1 MKKSTFFLL
10 FALTAAG
17 FANAEDV
24 TTSGNGVT
32 YTLESLS
39 TTENSGVTKNGKVYT
54 LTNSITIAEGDRF
67 EIESGATMK
76 MGDGVELRIEG
87 TASFAATDR
96 VLVTRADENA
106 APKGIFMLCGTSDTE
121 FKNIDFEYAGLRN
134 FSSTGLTV
142 ANCTFRY
149 NNGKMT
155 TSGALAIG
163 SDGATFNV
171 DNCTFEYNE
180 VPAIGGSA
188 MAANGIEITNC
199 KFIDN
204 NTQNTNKPQ
213 VNLTVGG
220 ANSASI
226 ENCEFTGAQ
235 RTNVGAVAVAN
246 MAGIAGDN
254 IVWISGNTIRNHR
267 YGIAFY
273 GGMNATVANNQII
286 DNKYASSAMAG
297 GAGISIYDYGTKPNV
312 TITGNTIEGNLWGIT
327 VLGGENVNIGKVDNP
342 DAKDYNP
349 GHNTFKNNGNGGAL
363 YDLYNNS
370 ALTIY
375 AQGNHWSVDEQT
387 AEKIESVIFHKPDD
401 AKLGEVIYT
410 PAWDGEGSVNEIASE
425 AIRYA
430 DGKVYAEGADIQ
442 IYTLG
447 GALVA
452 RANSV
457 ADLSALASGV
467 YVARA
472 NGKVLKCVK

>member
-1 MKKSTFFLL
+1 
-10 FALTAAG
+10 
-17 FANAEDV
+17 
-24 TTSGNGVT
+24 
-32 YTLESLS
+32 
-39 TTENSGVTKNGKVYT
+39 
-54 LTNSITIAEGDRF
+54 
-67 EIESGATMK
+67 
-76 MGDGVELRIEG
+76 
-87 TASFAATDR
+87 
-96 VLVTRADENA
+96 
-106 APKGIFMLCGTSDTE
+106 
-121 FKNIDFEYAGLRN
+121 
-134 FSSTGLTV
+134 
-142 ANCTFRY
+142 
-149 NNGKMT
+149 
-155 TSGALAIG
+155 
-163 SDGATFNV
+163 
-171 DNCTFEYNE
+171 
-180 VPAIGGSA
+180 

-204 NTQNTNKPQ
+204 NTKNTNKPQ

-220 ANSASI
+220 ANSVSI

-246 MAGIAGDN
+246 MSGIAGDN
-254 IVWISGNTIRNHR
+254 IVWISGNTIRDHR
-267 YGIAFY
+267 YGITFY

-410 PAWDGEGSVNEIASE
+410 PAWDGEGSVKI
-425 AIRYA
+425 
-430 DGKVYAEGADIQ
+430 G
-442 IYTLG
+442 
-447 GALVA
+447 
-452 RANSV
+452 RAHV
-457 ADLSALASGV
+457 
-467 YVARA
+467 
-472 NGKVLKCVK
+472 

>member
-1 MKKSTFFLL
+1 
-10 FALTAAG
+10 
-17 FANAEDV
+17 
-24 TTSGNGVT
+24 
-32 YTLESLS
+32 
-39 TTENSGVTKNGKVYT
+39 
-54 LTNSITIAEGDRF
+54 
-67 EIESGATMK
+67 
-76 MGDGVELRIEG
+76 
-87 TASFAATDR
+87 
-96 VLVTRADENA
+96 
-106 APKGIFMLCGTSDTE
+106 
-121 FKNIDFEYAGLRN
+121 
-134 FSSTGLTV
+134 
-142 ANCTFRY
+142 
-149 NNGKMT
+149 
-155 TSGALAIG
+155 
-163 SDGATFNV
+163 
-171 DNCTFEYNE
+171 
-180 VPAIGGSA
+180 
-188 MAANGIEITNC
+188 
-199 KFIDN
+199 
-204 NTQNTNKPQ
+204 
-213 VNLTVGG
+213 
-220 ANSASI
+220 
-226 ENCEFTGAQ
+226 
-235 RTNVGAVAVAN
+235 
-246 MAGIAGDN
+246 
-254 IVWISGNTIRNHR
+254 
-267 YGIAFY
+267 
-273 GGMNATVANNQII
+273 
-286 DNKYASSAMAG
+286 MAG

-342 DAKDYNP
+342 DADDYNP

-430 DGKVYAEGADIQ
+430 DGKVYAEGADILV
-442 IYTLG
+442 YTLG